1 MIWTSHPCLH
11 TAFDFQNEIQAIP
24 IVYIALQYFLEEL
37 HEKKRRIKGRRKK
50 KAATTSTETHSDK
63 DFRYLFSLR
72 FLFMFNFS
80 NFACV
85 LMFRFRQTPTFIS
98 IIPFLRGVQKGTSTV
113 WVHMEW
119 IGWMVISLKNSF
131 PFLLHFNNYQ
141 SSFRVSFSVSV
152 AGHTF
157 ITPTKCNGFF
167 FFLM

>member
-1 MIWTSHPCLH
+1 MNFAPVFAYCFRFSKRNTSNTDCLH
-11 TAFDFQNEIQAIP
+11 CFAVFSQGATW
-24 IVYIALQYFLEEL
+24 
-37 HEKKRRIKGRRKK
+37 KKKAHKGKKKK

-113 WVHMEW
+113 CVHMEW